1 MFRLEI
7 VDDLGRT
14 LNFPLK
20 KRGIVTVGRKRD
32 NDIFLNDKS
41 VSRNHCLLYVSP
53 DAVEVEDLQ
62 SANGVLVRG
71 RRISERTKLEP
82 NDEIIIGEN
91 RFFLRWSVAEMTT
104 QKTSLARAADLPKK
118 N

>member
-1 MFRLEI
+1 MFRLEM

-41 VSRNHCLLYVSP
+41 VSRNHCLLYVTP
-53 DAVEVEDLQ
+53 DGVEVEDLQ
-62 SANGVLVRG
+62 SANGVRVSG
-71 RRISERTKLEP
+71 ARIVIRTKLQP

-91 RFFLRWSVAEMTT
+91 RFFLRWAVGDQLTE
-104 QKTSLARAADLPKK
+104 KTSPASGTVKVK